1 MDGTQQSPSLPRRLG
16 SFLRRQ
22 WPLVAFVLVAVG
34 SRCLTPVLWH
44 ENPEWALGTLGI
56 AAPVF
61 LLKKFHLERRLSI
74 YILPFIAYML
84 FRNILFFIIPYDH
97 IYTMIFPQNCI
108 FTSLYN
114 SFIAAICSLPCM
126 PFFFKS
132 SFSCRTLFAMVLLMF
147 SISLAL
153 WSLYAILIFIYVLAM
168 LFLGIAR

>member
-22 WPLVAFVLVAVG
+22 WPLVACVLVALG

-56 AAPVF
+56 AASVF